1 MIRFFHVTK
10 TYPNNRIALHDVSF
24 EMEPGELLFVVGP
37 SGAGKSTLLKMIYM
51 DEMPTSG
58 QVIVGRFL
66 STTTPP
72 SKIPLL
78 RRQVGTVFQDFRLMQ
93 DRTAFENVALS
104 LRIAGRFSGTEL
116 KQKVMNAL
124 GKVGL
129 CHRRNSPPRELSG
142 GEQQR
147 VGIAR
152 AIVNNPMVLLADEP
166 TGNLDA
172 GVGGEI
178 IRLICDINTG
188 GTAVIV
194 ATHDEST
201 PKKLGCRVAKIREG
215 RLSELGAG
223 IVGGTTGGRP
233 IAGRETTG
241 DTAGGAGT
249 LSGGRPIAGGETT
262 GDTEGGAG
270 TSSGEVLA

>member
-10 TYPNNRIALHDVSF
+10 TYPNNRIALDDVSF
-24 EMEPGELLFVVGP
+24 EMDPGELLFVVGP
-37 SGAGKSTLLKMIYM
+37 SGAGKSTVLKMIYM
-51 DEMPTSG
+51 DQTPTSG

-66 STTTPP
+66 STTI
-72 SKIPLL
+72 SRHKIPAL

-116 KQKVMNAL
+116 KQKIMSVL

-129 CHRRNSPPRELSG
+129 CHRRNSFPGELSG

-147 VGIAR
+147 VAIAR

-172 GVGGEI
+172 RVGADI
-178 IRLICDINTG
+178 IQLICDINTG

-194 ATHDEST
+194 ATHDENI
-201 PKKLGCRVAKIREG
+201 PKKLGCRIARIREG
-215 RLSELGAG
+215 RLSELGVGA
-223 IVGGTTGGRP
+223 VGGFSAAGEGSGGTGMLGGGR
-233 IAGRETTG
+233 
-241 DTAGGAGT
+241 
-249 LSGGRPIAGGETT
+249 
-262 GDTEGGAG
+262 
-270 TSSGEVLA
+270 

>member
-10 TYPNNRIALHDVSF
+10 TYANNRIALNDVSF
-24 EMEPGELLFVVGP
+24 EMETGELLFIVGP

-66 STTTPP
+66 STTMSPD
-72 SKIPLL
+72 KIPLL

-93 DRTAFENVALS
+93 ERTAFENVALS

-116 KQKVMNAL
+116 KHRVMNAL
-124 GKVGL
+124 GRVGL
-129 CHRRNSPPRELSG
+129 CHRRNSVPRELSG

-147 VGIAR
+147 VAIAR
-152 AIVNNPMVLLADEP
+152 AIVDSPMVLLADEP

-172 GVGGEI
+172 VVGAEI
-178 IRLICDINTG
+178 IELVCDINAG

-194 ATHDEST
+194 ATHDENI
-201 PKKLGCRVAKIREG
+201 PKKLGCRIARIREG
-215 RLSELGAG
+215 RLSELGVG
-223 IVGGTTGGRP
+223 MVGGGVMRGGTT
-233 IAGRETTG
+233 AGEVG
-241 DTAGGAGT
+241 
-249 LSGGRPIAGGETT
+249 SV
-262 GDTEGGAG
+262 G
-270 TSSGEVLA
+270 TSSEEALT

>member
-10 TYPNNRIALHDVSF
+10 TYPNNRIALNDVTF
-24 EMEPGELLFVVGP
+24 EMEQGELLFVVGP
-37 SGAGKSTLLKMIYM
+37 SGAGKSTLLRMIYM
-51 DEMPTSG
+51 EEMPTSG

-66 STTTPP
+66 STTI
-72 SKIPLL
+72 SRDKIPLL

-129 CHRRNSPPRELSG
+129 CHRRNSVPRELSG

-147 VGIAR
+147 VAIAR
-152 AIVNNPMVLLADEP
+152 AIVNSPIVLLADEP

-178 IRLICDINTG
+178 IQLICDVNAG
-188 GTAVIV
+188 GTAVVV
-194 ATHDEST
+194 ATHDENV
-201 PKKLGCRVAKIREG
+201 PRKLGSRIARIREG
-215 RLSELGAG
+215 RLSELGRGLLAG
-223 IVGGTTGGRP
+223 VIGGGP
-233 IAGRETTG
+233 I
-241 DTAGGAGT
+241 
-249 LSGGRPIAGGETT
+249 SGGETI
-262 GDTEGGAG
+262 GGEASNAGKSRGGA
-270 TSSGEVLA
+270 LI

>member
-1 MIRFFHVTK
+1 VIRFFHVTK
-10 TYPNNRIALHDVSF
+10 IYAQNRIALNDISF
-24 EMEPGELLFVVGP
+24 EMETGELLFVDGP
-37 SGAGKSTLLKMIYM
+37 SGAGKSTLLRMIYM
-51 DEMPTSG
+51 EDMPTSG

-66 STTTPP
+66 STTISPD
-72 SKIPLL
+72 KIPLL
-78 RRQVGTVFQDFRLMQ
+78 RRQVGTVFQDFRLIQ

-129 CHRRNSPPRELSG
+129 CHRRSSIPRELSG

-147 VGIAR
+147 VAIAR
-152 AIVNNPMVLLADEP
+152 AIVNSPIVLLADEP

-178 IRLICDINTG
+178 IQLICDINAG
-188 GTAVIV
+188 GTAVVV
-194 ATHDEST
+194 ATHDENI
-201 PKKLGCRVAKIREG
+201 PGKLGCRIARIREG

-223 IVGGTTGGRP
+223 MVGGAVMGGGA
-233 IAGRETTG
+233 I
-241 DTAGGAGT
+241 GGAPSSAGT
-249 LSGGRPIAGGETT
+249 LSGEALT
-262 GDTEGGAG
+262 
-270 TSSGEVLA
+270 